1 MNIALRPSGGRGEYE
16 LAGSQGE
23 LRPQDL
29 FDLPIS
35 IETIPGV
42 AVQTH
47 SVCQRLDGKPRI
59 RLTVPGVRN
68 AHPSAVVAA
77 AMLLP
82 EPRRTKR
89 EALAA
94 TLIFRRGFVVQTVRV
109 DVIPQ
114 AAGVILRPVI
124 VRLENGRSDKAD
136 INFAERMARV
146 VRVWGAAATGTD
158 AVSAAVRAHAV
169 AFGSSLAP
177 HQDVLSAAPAVRA
190 ALGNTDDDLLPLLE
204 RHYRLPGH
212 FASMGSLSAELTD
225 EDLHEETEVDPLE
238 ARIERVREW
247 RLASDRGSEATTFRQ
262 QVREAYDHRC
272 VFSGQRL
279 PRTDVTSRVGVDAAH
294 ILPWSRYDL
303 DDTRNGLCLAKHC
316 HWAFDQGI
324 LRLTYDEKQTAYVL
338 TIPDKFKAAA
348 ATARFDL
355 PDFERLEGVVAEER
369 LPTNRSLWPSKKY
382 LKELNQYLDGRLV

>member
-16 LAGSQGE
+16 LAGSQGD

-29 FDLPIS
+29 FHLPIS
-35 IETIPGV
+35 IETVPGV

-59 RLTVPGVRN
+59 RLTVSGVRN

-89 EALAA
+89 EALAN
-94 TLIFRRGFVVQTVRV
+94 TLICRRGFVVQTVRV
-109 DVIPQ
+109 DVVPN
-114 AAGVILRPVI
+114 AGGVVLRPVI
-124 VRLENGRSDKAD
+124 VRLENGRDVKAD

-146 VRVWGAAATGTD
+146 VRVWVAAATGSD
-158 AVSAAVRAHAV
+158 AVSVAVRAHAT
-169 AFGSSLAP
+169 AFGAPNAP
-177 HQDVLSAAPAVRA
+177 HQDVLSATPNVRA
-190 ALGNTDDDLLPLLE
+190 ALGDSDEDLLPLLE
-204 RHYRLPGH
+204 RRYSLPGQL
-212 FASMGSLSAELTD
+212 ASTGSLSADLTD
-225 EDLHEETEVDPLE
+225 DDLREETEIDPVE

-247 RLASDRGSEATTFRQ
+247 RLASERGSGAAAFRQ
-262 QVREAYDHRC
+262 RVREAYDDRC

-279 PRTDVTSRVGVDAAH
+279 PRTELTSRVGVDAAH

-303 DDTRNGLCLAKHC
+303 DDTRNGLCLAKQC

-324 LRLTYDEKQTAYVL
+324 LRLTYDDRQTAYVL
-338 TIPDKFKAAA
+338 AIPEQFKTAAVA
-348 ATARFDL
+348 ARFDL
-355 PDFERLEGVVAEER
+355 PEFEKLEGVVPEAR
-369 LPTNRSLWPSKKY
+369 LPKNRALWPSKTY
-382 LKELNQYLDGRLV
+382 LRELNQYLDGRLA